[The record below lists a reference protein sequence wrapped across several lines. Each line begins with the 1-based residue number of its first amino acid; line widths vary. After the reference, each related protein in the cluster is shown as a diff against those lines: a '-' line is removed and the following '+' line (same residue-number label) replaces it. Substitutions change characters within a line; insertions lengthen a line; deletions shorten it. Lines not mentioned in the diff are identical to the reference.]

1 LVLENQRNFD
11 RRQINRKSE
20 KGLSKL
26 SNSVNENNFVLD
38 LEQNAMDS
46 LVHGVEHFIN
56 GEKPTDLK
64 YTILHVFHAV
74 ELFLKARLA
83 KDKPLSIFSN
93 RRTNHT
99 VDFQQSIKL
108 LSDVGV
114 NMSEQNH
121 NDLDALRLIRNSIEH
136 HQIQRSRSEIEHYL
150 GRAMYFLDSFLQQ
163 ELGINLK
170 DELDEGTY
178 SVLSNALYSYN
189 ERLEKANEQLK
200 EVQNEMK
207 RYVDPKERSLPY
219 SLEVCGECGEE
230 TIIIPDP
237 TLPIGTVHCFFCDA
251 RFFVETCERCGSYL
265 LSSISSHVNKDADE
279 PIICEYC
286 WDNIMADDYKEEN

>member
-1 LVLENQRNFD
+1 M
-11 RRQINRKSE
+11 
-20 KGLSKL
+20 
-26 SNSVNENNFVLD
+26 SNSVNENDFVLD

-56 GEKPTDLK
+56 EEKPTDLK

-83 KDKPLSIFSN
+83 KDDPLSIFRN
-93 RRTNHT
+93 PRTNHT
-99 VDFQQSIKL
+99 VDFHTSIQR

-114 NMSEQNH
+114 DVLEKNRT
-121 NDLDALRLIRNSIEH
+121 DLNALRIIRNSIEH
-136 HQIQRSRSEIEHYL
+136 HQIERSRSEIEHYL
-150 GRAMYFLDSFLQQ
+150 GRAMYFLDSFLQK
-163 ELGINLK
+163 ELRINLK
-170 DELDEGTY
+170 DELDKDTY
-178 SVLSNALYSYN
+178 RVLSKALYSYN

-207 RYVDPKERSLPY
+207 RFADPKERSLPY

-237 TLPIGTVHCFFCDA
+237 TLPYGTVQCVFCHA
-251 RFFVETCERCGSYL
+251 RFYVETCERCGSFML
-265 LSSISSHVNKDADE
+265 FSSRSEKEIDE
-279 PIICEYC
+279 PNICEYC
-286 WDNIMADDYKEEN
+286 WDEFKYRIAND